1 MATVLAPV
9 AQESDVLT
17 PAAKAMHEF
26 IGRVR
31 QAFETETTI
40 DRMLASTERALKDL
54 LARDDCLDGLKIDR
68 QEFRS
73 WKLYVDPD
81 HLFCIHVSHQKPIY
95 RRGVHDHGEL
105 GWAVYGVH
113 KGEIIQQLYAREDD
127 GSEAGRATLRAL
139 PEIAQ
144 HDGDAVIVPV
154 SGAHAPRNDSGVEAW
169 VVVIRSR
176 DLETIWRNFY
186 NVEKGVVV
194 RQRKSG
200 D

>member
-1 MATVLAPV
+1 MATVLEPV
-9 AQESDVLT
+9 AEQSSILT
-17 PAAKAMHEF
+17 PDATAMHEF

-40 DRMLASTERALKDL
+40 ERMLAATQQALQDL
-54 LARDDCLDGLKIDR
+54 LVREDCLDGLNINR
-68 QEFRS
+68 EEFGS
-73 WKLYVDPD
+73 SKVYVDPD

-113 KGEIIQQLYAREDD
+113 KGEIIQALYAREDD
-127 GSEAGRATLRAL
+127 GSDPGRATLRAL

-144 HDGDAVIVPV
+144 RGGDAVIVPV
-154 SGAHAPRNDSGVEAW
+154 SGAHAPRNDSGVDAW

-186 NVEKGVVV
+186 NLEKGVVV